1 MTTASC
7 PLCSR
12 WPGEWESKQTA
23 RQRIGET
30 ETGVEGVGKVAAKTA
45 DMIRCE
51 MSENRLAYNDLGRM
65 AELADAQD
73 LKSCEGNPSCGFK
86 SRSGY

>member
-1 MTTASC
+1 M
-7 PLCSR
+7 
-12 WPGEWESKQTA
+12 
-23 RQRIGET
+23 
-30 ETGVEGVGKVAAKTA
+30 A
-45 DMIRCE
+45 DMVRCRID
-51 MSENRLAYNDLGRM
+51 ENQLAYNDLGRM